1 MINSIIIP
9 FIALLL
15 YVILDATAQGKLGL
29 LNRAY
34 VPPAAAP
41 QVDLPLHKLYPAC
54 YAVLALALAY
64 FAGWHWLVVAGL
76 LRLALFDPILNA
88 AKSDPPFAVG
98 SSAATDKFLRRLAP
112 AHPERLSATLRI
124 LAALLA
130 LGAVAVA
137 VLHS

>member
-1 MINSIIIP
+1 MIYNIIIP

-15 YVILDATAQGKLGL
+15 YVVLDATAQGKLGL

-54 YAVLALALAY
+54 YAVLVLALAC
-64 FAGWHWLVVAGL
+64 FVGWQWVIVGL
-76 LRLALFDPILNA
+76 LLRIALFDPVLNA
-88 AKSDPPFAVG
+88 AKSDPLFAVG
-98 SSAATDKFLRRLAP
+98 SSAATDKLLRRLSP
-112 AHPERLSATLRI
+112 VHPERLSATLRI
-124 LAALLA
+124 AAALLS